1 MPGKLNSIPGT
12 DMVREYFFPQATLTE
27 YSTYPKDSKLINF
40 KIVFQWF
47 LLIKII
53 FCVFISDLSYSTWI
67 ISIASTQSTVAVLQ
81 IHMF

>member
-1 MPGKLNSIPGT
+1 MPGKLNSIPGI
-12 DMVREYFFPQATLTE
+12 DMVGEYFFPQATLTQ

-53 FCVFISDLSYSTWI
+53 CCAFISDLSYSTWI
-67 ISIASTQSTVAVLQ
+67 ISRASTQSTFAVLQ
-81 IHMF
+81 ILMF